1 MGSQQDRLTPG
12 RRDPEGRRRAII
24 AAAAEL
30 IVEQGASAI
39 THRSVA
45 SRAGVALGSTTQYFV
60 SLDELRELALQILA
74 EGIDEELAQVE
85 DQLLPLKGAPERCA
99 VIIHDF
105 LRDSRQVR
113 ADLELMTAGMKDP
126 RLRDLALRW
135 TDRLTEILSRHLD
148 REIAL
153 AIVLYLDGV
162 TLHAGLHDEPVAAD
176 PIARTIRALMTMQTS
191 GRDPQ

>member
-45 SRAGVALGSTTQYFV
+45 SRAGVALGSTTQYFA